1 MNPQVLAYLPL
12 LTPIATLMVVIVG
25 VFFSNHHVDVRI
37 SDLRGDLRGTIV
49 DLRADM
55 NARFADMNVR
65 FADMNARLD
74 TMDRL
79 FQERLRR
86 VEEILDARLS
96 RIEQELHLK

>member
-12 LTPIATLMVVIVG
+12 LTPIATLVVVIVG

-37 SDLRGDLRGTIV
+37 SDLLSHMDARFNAV
-49 DLRADM
+49 D
-55 NARFADMNVR
+55 ARFAS
-65 FADMNARLD
+65 
-74 TMDRL
+74 MDQL

-86 VEEILDARLS
+86 VEEVMDARLS